1 MSPLLYLL
9 SIVGLD
15 ILGLF
20 FNIRMLLGCVR
31 KENRYPTPWVI
42 CQFVF
47 QVTILV
53 AVTVDAWNKHVDENY
68 EYCCLL
74 KELQRT
80 AVFLAV
86 CNYAQLQ
93 AVSLD
98 KPEHPLE
105 QKIRSTSPLKLV
117 LATLGMTITN
127 VAILWPLLRFI
138 ETLVSYASAVTII
151 YVMILNYVG
160 LRLFFLLSGTIIKW
174 TEPKDILYMNKQE
187 TQASLPLKEV
197 CECFSVFTV
206 YYLLIPCYLVWN
218 FEFILEYYFLS
229 DHYILMGFLNIV
241 YGTFIPAFV
250 TGPANIFTSKGNEVR
265 SESSLRE
272 SSLEA
277 GVVHMRRDF
286 KRDFERVE
294 YLLSLPVT

>member
-20 FNIRMLLGCVR
+20 FNIRMLLGCLR
-31 KENRYPTPWVI
+31 KENRYLTPWVI

-74 KELQRT
+74 KELQKT

-86 CNYAQLQ
+86 CYFAQLE

-98 KPEHPLE
+98 KPEHPLK
-105 QKIRSTSPLKLV
+105 QKIRTASPSKLV
-117 LATLGMTITN
+117 SATLGMTITN
-127 VAILWPLLRFI
+127 VAILWPLQRFI
-138 ETLVSYASAVTII
+138 EALVSYASVATKLYI
-151 YVMILNYVG
+151 MILNFVG
-160 LRLFFLLSGTIIKW
+160 LSLLFLLSAGTRIKW
-174 TEPKDILYMNKQE
+174 TEPKENTLE
-187 TQASLPLKEV
+187 TQTSLPLEEF
-197 CECFSVFTV
+197 CQCFSVFTA
-206 YYLLIPCYLVWN
+206 YYLLMLYLFLN
-218 FEFILEYYFLS
+218 IEFILQYYFPL

-241 YGTFIPAFV
+241 YGTFVPAFV
-250 TGPANIFTSKGNEVR
+250 TGPANIFMSKGNKVR
-265 SESSLRE
+265 NEGSLRE

-277 GVVHMRRDF
+277 QGVHVR
-286 KRDFERVE
+286 RDFERVE
-294 YLLSLPVT
+294 YLLSLHI

>member
-1 MSPLLYLL
+1 MSPLVYLR
-9 SIVGLD
+9 SIVALGL
-15 ILGLF
+15 LGLF
-20 FNIRMLLGCVR
+20 FNIRMLSGCLR
-31 KENRYPTPWVI
+31 KENRYLTPWVI

-86 CNYAQLQ
+86 CNYAQLE

-105 QKIRSTSPLKLV
+105 QKIRSTSRLKLV

-151 YVMILNYVG
+151 YVMILNFVG

-206 YYLLIPCYLVWN
+206 NYLFMIYLFFN
-218 FEFILEYYFLS
+218 IEFILEYYFLS
-229 DHYILMGFLNIV
+229 DH
-241 YGTFIPAFV
+241 
-250 TGPANIFTSKGNEVR
+250 
-265 SESSLRE
+265 
-272 SSLEA
+272 
-277 GVVHMRRDF
+277 
-286 KRDFERVE
+286 
-294 YLLSLPVT
+294 

>member
-1 MSPLLYLL
+1 MSPVLYLL

-20 FNIRMLLGCVR
+20 FNIRMLLGCLR
-31 KENRYPTPWVI
+31 KENRYLTPWVT

-74 KELQRT
+74 KELQKT
-80 AVFLAV
+80 GVFLAV
-86 CNYAQLQ
+86 CNFAQLE

-98 KPEHPLE
+98 KPEHLLK
-105 QKIRSTSPLKLV
+105 QKIRTASP
-117 LATLGMTITN
+117 ITN
-127 VAILWPLLRFI
+127 VAILWPLQRFI
-138 ETLVSYASAVTII
+138 EGLVSYASVATNLYI
-151 YVMILNYVG
+151 MILNFVG
-160 LRLFFLLSGTIIKW
+160 LSLLFLPSGTRIKW
-174 TEPKDILYMNKQE
+174 TEPKEYTLE
-187 TQASLPLKEV
+187 TQTSLPLKEV
-197 CECFSVFTV
+197 CELFSVFTA
-206 YYLLIPCYLVWN
+206 YYLLMLYLFFN
-218 FEFILEYYFLS
+218 IEFILQYYFPL

-250 TGPANIFTSKGNEVR
+250 TGPANIFTSKGNKVR
-265 SESSLRE
+265 NEGSLRE

-277 GVVHMRRDF
+277 QGVHMRRDF
-286 KRDFERVE
+286 KTDFERVE
-294 YLLSLPVT
+294 YLLSLHI